1 MDFFGSPLKTFPLEI
16 TILATVKLI
25 EKVEEIKKNIR
36 TWGCRTS
43 CFWVMA
49 LWRRGGERRVG
60 GHKFLFSTGQIF
72 CQKLL
77 NHILAMIILKYFR
90 TITHCYAAWFSIKTL
105 FVKLTF
111 STAYKTE
118 YETKP
123 NDDSESTSKIKE
135 SFRIFITSA
144 VICT

>member
-1 MDFFGSPLKTFPLEI
+1 
-16 TILATVKLI
+16 
-25 EKVEEIKKNIR
+25 
-36 TWGCRTS
+36 
-43 CFWVMA
+43 
-49 LWRRGGERRVG
+49 
-60 GHKFLFSTGQIF
+60 
-72 CQKLL
+72 
-77 NHILAMIILKYFR
+77 MISLKYFR